1 MFKRLVLIFSL
12 IFTLGLGL
20 WAYKTNYASRS
31 ALLRVE
37 SINKQIADE
46 RYQLKI
52 LNAEW
57 EFLNRPERLRKLV
70 EYYFDELRLIPISPQ
85 NFTSYDR
92 ITLVNEIS
100 IKTTEV
106 ENVKK
111 IKKEKKD

>member
-37 SINKQIADE
+37 SMNKQIAHE

-92 ITLVNEIS
+92 ITLVNDIS

-106 ENVKK
+106 ENVK

>member
-1 MFKRLVLIFSL
+1 MIKRLVLTFSL
-12 IFTLGLGL
+12 IFTSSLGL

-31 ALLRVE
+31 ALLRVD
-37 SINKQIADE
+37 SINKQIAHE
-46 RYQLKI
+46 RYQSKI

-92 ITLVNEIS
+92 VTVVNDIS

-106 ENVKK
+106 ENVK
-111 IKKEKKD
+111 IKNLKKD